1 MLFAM
6 LVNPLTGKDLDWAD
20 PSKHPS
26 VPALG
31 KAVINKCFT
40 EYGDEV
46 RAFVCCFRLDVLP
59 RACMLERCADRDRA
73 GQDEVK
79 ACVDKYQENRELMDP
94 TLGGIKTLGNTASM
108 YHQPAQNWQVC
119 IFHPPE
125 HMIRDTRIACPACQ
139 ISQRQRIVFAR
150 EDGTAGAGLNNANFV

>member
-46 RAFVCCFRLDVLP
+46 RAFVCAVSR
-59 RACMLERCADRDRA
+59 
-73 GQDEVK
+73 
-79 ACVDKYQENRELMDP
+79 
-94 TLGGIKTLGNTASM
+94 
-108 YHQPAQNWQVC
+108 
-119 IFHPPE
+119 
-125 HMIRDTRIACPACQ
+125 
-139 ISQRQRIVFAR
+139 
-150 EDGTAGAGLNNANFV
+150 